1 MNGLILIILFVS
13 YLTQFLGKVNERF
26 KRSHQISV
34 RLMLSELVSGDL
46 SKIDQKPCKSKL
58 SNFLIMTILQVK
70 LLYKLIQHFKST
82 AVDKDVSKI
91 SWNSRA
97 YKEYKYGHLGCWY
110 YKSTLYKR
118 FLNWNKIFKKI
129 K

>member
-26 KRSHQISV
+26 KISHQISV

-58 SNFLIMTILQVK
+58 SNFLITTILQVK

-91 SWNSRA
+91 S
-97 YKEYKYGHLGCWY
+97 
-110 YKSTLYKR
+110 
-118 FLNWNKIFKKI
+118 
-129 K
+129 